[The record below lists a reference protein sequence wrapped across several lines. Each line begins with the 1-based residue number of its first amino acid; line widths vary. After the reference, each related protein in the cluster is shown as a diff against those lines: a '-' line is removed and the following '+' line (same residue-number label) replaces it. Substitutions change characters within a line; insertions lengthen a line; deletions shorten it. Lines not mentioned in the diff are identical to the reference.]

1 LDALGTKESYE
12 KVDSE
17 ILKQRWNNLD
27 QKLHMLVNK
36 LKYEL
41 GNSKI
46 LTQCPAEFCEKA
58 NWIGIM
64 ASPLTAEVLDRA
76 ASIDKYSNDWFKTFI
91 EYDFLLMRK
100 RLKERT

>member
-1 LDALGTKESYE
+1 
-12 KVDSE
+12 
-17 ILKQRWNNLD
+17 
-27 QKLHMLVNK
+27 MLVNK